1 MVDDILEVDIT
12 LQDIMKEIREGIWI
26 ILYAVAMG
34 ILIAVLATIYKERVA
49 TYKATSTIIMSK
61 EAALYFV
68 EDQYTKND
76 IDLYVKSGN
85 TYTEIADSNLVLD
98 STLNRLKTVGDWGKR
113 ITRADLKNMLKAGYK
128 EDTLVIELTG
138 KSENRLIIKD
148 IVNAY
153 ADSFIEVSN
162 NLLPVAM
169 LKVMDRAETPEGM
182 IQSNL
187 MKNVVIGIGV
197 GIIGSLFLILIQL
210 LVRKG
215 KITTEQEIASLLEM
229 NVITTIR

>member
-1 MVDDILEVDIT
+1 MVDDILEIDIT
-12 LQDIMKEIREGIWI
+12 LQDILKEIKGGIWI

-34 ILIAVLATIYKERVA
+34 ILVAVLATIYKERVA

-85 TYTEIADSNLVLD
+85 TYTEIASSNLVLD
-98 STLNRLKTVGDWGKR
+98 STLDRLKTVGDWGNSL
-113 ITRADLKNMLKAGYK
+113 TRADLRSMLKAGYK

-182 IQSNL
+182 IRSNL
-187 MKNVVIGIGV
+187 VKNVVIGIGV
-197 GIIGSLFLILIQL
+197 GVMGSLFLILIQL
-210 LVRKG
+210 LIRKS
-215 KITTEQEIASLLEM
+215 KITTEQEIMNLLEM
-229 NVITTIR
+229 DVITTIR